1 MYTDYVIQ
9 EGDTLESIAINQNIP
24 MFQLLALNGLEDAIT
39 LVPGNTLKIPNQFYS
54 FIKYKVQKGDTLT
67 SIAKEY
73 ETTVEILRQL
83 NGLENTDFLYEDEE
97 LSIPKDHINVYFTK
111 EEDTLQNISQKM
123 KTSMPDLLQYNR
135 RIFLLPSQVI
145 VYPKR

>member
-1 MYTDYVIQ
+1 MMYTDYVIQ
-9 EGDTLESIAINQNIP
+9 EGDTFESIAINQNIP

-54 FIKYKVQKGDTLT
+54 FIKYKVQNK
-67 SIAKEY
+67 
-73 ETTVEILRQL
+73 EILRQL

>member
-1 MYTDYVIQ
+1 MVLLFKISRISSFAYNKMEDGIMYTDYVIQ

-73 ETTVEILRQL
+73 ETTVEILR
-83 NGLENTDFLYEDEE
+83 
-97 LSIPKDHINVYFTK
+97 
-111 EEDTLQNISQKM
+111 
-123 KTSMPDLLQYNR
+123 
-135 RIFLLPSQVI
+135 
-145 VYPKR
+145 